1 MGYQESFIYTRKNN
15 VEANRQDIEKII
27 SMFQKYNVRC
37 SDDLLASCDC
47 RLKFND
53 PVGKFPAGMEM
64 LVVCGER
71 SAQRSSLL
79 LFDAKALTLSERALI
94 RRIRIEP
101 IENRWEILEA
111 EGTDAISVERLSL
124 SPTKGEGQ

>member
-1 MGYQESFIYTRKNN
+1 MGYQESFIYTKKNN
-15 VEANRQDIEKII
+15 VEANRRDIEKII

-37 SDDLLASCDC
+37 SGDLLASCDC
-47 RLKFND
+47 RLKFNEQ
-53 PVGKFPAGMEM
+53 VGKFPTGMEM

-71 SAQRSSLL
+71 SVQRSGLR
-79 LFDAKALTLSERALI
+79 LFDENSLTLKEKALI

-111 EGTDAISVERLSL
+111 EQTDAITVEELSL
-124 SPTKGEGQ
+124 RPDTK